1 MDREERHRSLCSEL
15 RDMYVSKN
23 DAYGDSFSK
32 TFNELGIISSVT
44 RMNDKMERIKSL
56 VMGAKENDEKL
67 EETLRD
73 LANYAIMTIMEIE
86 DKSDNLNAVSA
97 VDGKVLVSVDKT
109 IAYNINLIRTTPE
122 GLIIK
127 RSRGR

>member
-1 MDREERHRSLCSEL
+1 MERHQSLCSEL
-15 RDMYVSKN
+15 RDIYICKN

-32 TFNELGIISSVT
+32 TFCELGIISSVT

-86 DKSDNLNAVSA
+86 NKSINYEVISTE
-97 VDGKVLVSVDKT
+97 GKILVSVGRTSDDRFV
-109 IAYNINLIRTTPE
+109 RTTPE

-127 RSRGR
+127 RSRGYY

>member
-1 MDREERHRSLCSEL
+1 MNKAERHQSICLEL
-15 RDMYVSKN
+15 KDLYILKN
-23 DAYGDSFSK
+23 NAYGNSFSK
-32 TFNELGIISSVT
+32 TFDELGIISSVT

-86 DKSDNLNAVSA
+86 NRSSVKSEVIADEKVFVSEDKV
-97 VDGKVLVSVDKT
+97 VD
-109 IAYNINLIRTTPE
+109 INVTRVTPE
-122 GLIIK
+122 GFII
-127 RSRGR
+127 RRQ

>member
-1 MDREERHRSLCSEL
+1 MNKRERHQSLCVEL
-15 RDMYVSKN
+15 RDMYMSKN
-23 DAYGDSFSK
+23 DSYGDSFSK
-32 TFNELGIISSVT
+32 TFSELGIISSVT

-56 VMGAKENDEKL
+56 VMGANENDEKL

-86 DKSDNLNAVSA
+86 NKNESSPSERRIVTTDKSVEIDENSNLV
-97 VDGKVLVSVDKT
+97 
-109 IAYNINLIRTTPE
+109 RMTPE

-127 RSRGR
+127 RSRGW

>member
-1 MDREERHRSLCSEL
+1 MDKIARHQSICSEL

-23 DAYGDSFSK
+23 DAYGNSFSK
-32 TFNELGIISSVT
+32 TFDELGIISSVT

-86 DKSDNLNAVSA
+86 NRSSVKSEVIADEKVFVSEDNKV
-97 VDGKVLVSVDKT
+97 VD
-109 IAYNINLIRTTPE
+109 ININVTRVTPE
-122 GLIIK
+122 GFII
-127 RSRGR
+127 RRQ

>member
-1 MDREERHRSLCSEL
+1 MNKIERHQSLCSEL
-15 RDMYVSKN
+15 REMYICKN
-23 DAYGDSFSK
+23 DAYGDSFGK
-32 TFNELGIISSVT
+32 TFRELGIISSVT

-86 DKSDNLNAVSA
+86 NKNAKNIDSEVI
-97 VDGKVLVSVDKT
+97 DEKVFVSVDKMVD
-109 IAYNINLIRTTPE
+109 ININLTRVTPE
-122 GLIIK
+122 GFIIK
-127 RSRGR
+127 RMGQ

>member
-1 MDREERHRSLCSEL
+1 MNKIERHQSLCSEL
-15 RDMYVSKN
+15 REMYICKN
-23 DAYGDSFSK
+23 DAYGDSFGK
-32 TFNELGIISSVT
+32 TFRELGIISSVT

-86 DKSDNLNAVSA
+86 NKNAKNIDSEV
-97 VDGKVLVSVDKT
+97 VIDEKVFVSVDKMMD
-109 IAYNINLIRTTPE
+109 INLTRVTPE
-122 GLIIK
+122 GFIIK
-127 RSRGR
+127 RMRQ

>member
-1 MDREERHRSLCSEL
+1 MNREERHRSLCSEL

-86 DKSDNLNAVSA
+86 SKNESFSVESRIVIMDKNVETDVNSNLV
-97 VDGKVLVSVDKT
+97 
-109 IAYNINLIRTTPE
+109 RMTPE

-127 RSRGR
+127 RSRGW

>member
-1 MDREERHRSLCSEL
+1 
-15 RDMYVSKN
+15 MYVSKN

-86 DKSDNLNAVSA
+86 SKNESFSVESRIVIMDKNVETDVNSNLV
-97 VDGKVLVSVDKT
+97 
-109 IAYNINLIRTTPE
+109 RMTPE

-127 RSRGR
+127 RSRGW